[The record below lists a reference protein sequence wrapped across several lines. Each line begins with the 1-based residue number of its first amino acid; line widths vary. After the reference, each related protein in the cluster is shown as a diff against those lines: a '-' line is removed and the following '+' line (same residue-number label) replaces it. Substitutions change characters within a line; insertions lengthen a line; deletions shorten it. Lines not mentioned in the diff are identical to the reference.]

1 MEICH
6 YTGMIFSQF
15 IVRPNNP
22 AMKKHIICNY
32 KNGALLFCTTAAFKL
47 DAANEILEVFN
58 EQGLVS
64 LLEPNAKNVFHI
76 IGRIHVNYDPF
87 VKGNDKWEDVL
98 SRMTSTIDILEAK
111 LKAFLDDGLTN
122 DEFKAAS

>member
-1 MEICH
+1 
-6 YTGMIFSQF
+6 
-15 IVRPNNP
+15 
-22 AMKKHIICNY
+22 MKKHIICNY
-32 KNGALLFCTTAAFKL
+32 KNGALLFCTTEAFKL

-98 SRMTSTIDILEAK
+98 TRMTSIIEILEAK
-111 LKAFLDDGLTN
+111 LKAYLDDHFTN
-122 DEFKAAS
+122 DQFKAAS